1 MSYNPL
7 VSIIIPVYNGADYMR
22 EAIDSAIAQTYENI
36 EIIVVNDGSR
46 DDGETERIALEYGDK
61 IKYYHKENGGCAS
74 ALNYGISKMNG
85 EYFSW
90 LSHDDVYFPDK
101 IKKQVEYIEK
111 NGFDDGETVIS
122 CGVAVI
128 NNAGAVIRSSTYSG
142 ERHMN
147 AEEAFKQCVIGGSFN
162 GCALLISKKI
172 LDKIGDFSREYTF
185 ILDWIYWTEIALAGF
200 SYYCIPDVLV
210 KNRRHAGQV
219 SVKKRHLLK
228 LETDRFI
235 DSLCD
240 RLSSQDASLA
250 NRKILYYFCAIRNR
264 RDISNRLKQM
274 LKDSGTLTAKDEI
287 AVLKHRVKRAIM
299 LPVKKIYH
307 AIMIR

>member
-22 EAIDSAIAQTYENI
+22 EAIDSAIAQTYENT

-101 IKKQVEYIEK
+101 IKKQVECIEK
-111 NGFDDGETVIS
+111 NKLTSGETVIS
-122 CGVAVI
+122 CGVEVI
-128 NNAGAVIRSSTYSG
+128 NNVGKTVRSIPGKEKHLNS
-142 ERHMN
+142 
-147 AEEAFKQCVIGGSFN
+147 EEAFKKCIIGGSFN
-162 GCALLISKKI
+162 GCALLIPQKV
-172 LDKIGDFSREYTF
+172 LDKVGNFNTEYIF
-185 ILDWIYWTEIALAGF
+185 ILDWKYWTEIALAGF

-219 SVKKRHLLK
+219 SVKKRHLL
-228 LETDRFI
+228 ETEKDRFA
-235 DSLCD
+235 DRLCD
-240 RLSSQDASLA
+240 ILSGEEESPA
-250 NRKILYYFCAIRNR
+250 NRKTLYYFCAMTGRKKA
-264 RDISNRLKQM
+264 RDRMKEM
-274 LKDSGTLTAKDEI
+274 LKGSAALTAKDEI
-287 AVLKHRVKRAIM
+287 AILKHRIKRAIM
-299 LPVKKIYH
+299 IPVKKIYH